1 MQGAGHESAISAFL
15 AVGDIHVRKWRPGK
29 EAERYACD
37 VTALDARVCD
47 RARLVMHSCEI
58 STPVGRLL
66 LAGDEKGLRRI
77 SFQDGLHPVEVD
89 EGWQRTEEPFRE
101 AIAQIDAYFAGRLDR
116 FDLALAPEGTSFQR
130 EVWSALTT
138 IPYGETVSYGELARH
153 LGRPAASRAV
163 GAANGRNPIPI
174 VIPCHRVVG
183 ADGSLTG
190 FGGGLA
196 IKRRLLELEAR
207 DRTGVGSS
215 RLSLPLFS

>member
-1 MQGAGHESAISAFL
+1 M
-15 AVGDIHVRKWRPGK
+15 
-29 EAERYACD
+29 
-37 VTALDARVCD
+37 T
-47 RARLVMHSCEI
+47 HSCDI

-66 LAGDEKGLRRI
+66 LVGDEQGLRRI
-77 SFQDGLHPVEVD
+77 SFQDGFHPIEVA

-101 AIAQIDAYFAGRLDR
+101 ALSQLEAYFAGRLQR
-116 FDLALAPEGTSFQR
+116 FDLALAPEGTPFQR
-130 EVWSALTT
+130 QVWTALRT

-153 LGRPAASRAV
+153 VGRPTASRAV

-196 IKRRLLELEAR
+196 IKRRLLELESR
-207 DRTGVGSS
+207 DRETRGRRSPGDIWEQTGAERS
-215 RLSLPLFS
+215 RLPLFS